1 MRKLIVILGLLL
13 LAVTLSAQVAKTPS
27 VVDMTKANGSVF
39 NTAELDMVEGKLY
52 LSEFGQRR
60 FPYVLTD
67 IQPSLNLAIRQRYCI
82 ATKDMY
88 GNVTNFSV
96 TIYGKVI
103 EKLSQLEG
111 DYSLFTIS
119 K

>member
-1 MRKLIVILGLLL
+1 MDSDLGRNI
-13 LAVTLSAQVAKTPS
+13 
-27 VVDMTKANGSVF
+27 DF
-39 NTAELDMVEGKLY
+39 VEGKVY
-52 LSEFGQRR
+52 LSEFGQRSY
-60 FPYVLTD
+60 PYAITD
-67 IQPSLNLAIRQRYCI
+67 IQPSLNIAIRQRYCI

-111 DYSLFTIS
+111 DYKLFTIS